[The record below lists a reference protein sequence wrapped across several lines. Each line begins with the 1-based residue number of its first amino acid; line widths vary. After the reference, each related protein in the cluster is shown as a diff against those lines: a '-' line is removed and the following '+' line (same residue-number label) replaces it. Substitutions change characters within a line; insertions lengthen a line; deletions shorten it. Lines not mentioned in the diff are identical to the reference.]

1 MKLSDTCIARPV
13 FATVLSLVLVL
24 LGLVSYNRL
33 QIREYPNIDEPVVSV
48 RTDYLGAS
56 AEIIESQVT
65 KPIEDSVAGIE
76 GVDVVTSNS
85 RAERSQITVRF
96 RLDRDPDSAAADVRD
111 RVSRVRGKL
120 PADIEEPIVSK
131 VEADARA
138 VVWLAFSSAT
148 RSALEVSDLATRFVK
163 PRLQTLPG
171 AADVQIF
178 GDRVYA
184 MRIWIE
190 PDRLAAFG
198 LAVSDIE
205 DALRRQNV
213 EIPTGKIENNTR
225 ELSVI
230 SRTDLNDKAEF
241 ERVVVRVVD
250 GYPVRIRD
258 VARVAVGPEAE
269 RSIVRFNGQN
279 AVAMGLIKQATANP
293 LILSEALREA
303 LPTLQAD
310 LPDDVSVTVAYD
322 STVFIERSIAA
333 VFKTIAEAVVLVA
346 MVTFLF
352 LGGLRAAIIPLV
364 TIPVCLVSAFSLI
377 DFFGFS
383 INTLT
388 LLALVVAIGLVVDD
402 AIVVLENVHRHLERG
417 LDPIRAA
424 LTGTREVA
432 FAVVAMTLTLAAVF
446 APVAFSTGRTGRLFT
461 EFALTL
467 AGVVIVSGFLALT
480 LSPMMCSRLLG
491 HGAPARWFELTMDR
505 WLRAL
510 TNGYTAALGWVIRL
524 RWLMVLLA
532 LALLGAAGW
541 LYTNTRSELAPTED
555 RGVFVTVFSVP
566 EGSSIWYTN
575 GYADRIER
583 EIMQIPGFRRIF
595 MIAGNPTATQGLAF
609 SGLVDWGERDY
620 STMDVIRQLQPK
632 LFGIPGIR
640 AFAVAPPSLG
650 ASPRSRPINLVV
662 MSSLSYAESEAR
674 IEPLLEDM
682 RASGLMQGI
691 DTDLKL
697 NKPELRI
704 RVDRDRAADAG
715 VSVDT
720 IGRTLE
726 TMLGGRRVGTF
737 KQNSEEYNV
746 IVQVEPDERRSA
758 EVIDGIFLRARSG
771 VMVPLSSMVE
781 VRPQIGAREL
791 NHFGQRRAIMVTAS
805 LAPGAA
811 MGDAL
816 AVIQQAVEK
825 HLPEGFTTDY
835 DGPTREFVQSSS
847 ALLFT
852 FVLALAFIYLV
863 LSAQFESFIDPFT
876 ILIAVPLSL
885 AGGLALLKFTGGT
898 LNVYSQIGLITLV
911 GLIAKHGILIV
922 EFSNQLR
929 DGGAD
934 LRAAVIEASS
944 LRLRPILMTT
954 FSTVLGAVPLA
965 IATGAG
971 SESRVQI
978 GMVIVG
984 GMLFGTLMTLFVVPA
999 IYYLLARKRHV
1010 VQGIAEQP
1018 ALEPGA

>member
-1 MKLSDTCIARPV
+1 MKLSDTCISRPV
-13 FATVLSLVLVL
+13 FATVLSLILVL
-24 LGLVSYNRL
+24 LGLVSYDRL
-33 QIREYPNIDEPVVSV
+33 QIREYPNIDEPVVTV
-48 RTDYLGAS
+48 RTDYPGAS
-56 AEIIESQVT
+56 AEIIETQVT

-76 GVDVVTSNS
+76 GVDVVTSTS

-96 RLDRDPDSAAADVRD
+96 RLDRDPDSAAAEVSS
-111 RVSRVRGKL
+111 RVDRVRGRL

-148 RSALEVSDLATRFVK
+148 RSSLDVSDLAERYVK

-178 GDRVYA
+178 GDRVYS
-184 MRIWIE
+184 MRIWID

-213 EIPTGKIENNTR
+213 ELPTGRIENDTR

-230 SRTDLNDKAEF
+230 SRTDLNRQGEF
-241 ERVVVRVVD
+241 EQVVVRVVD

-258 VARVAVGPEAE
+258 VARVAIGPEAE
-269 RSIVRFNGQN
+269 RSIVRFNGKN

-293 LILSEALREA
+293 LTLSQALREA
-303 LPTLQAD
+303 LPSLQRD
-310 LPDDVSVTVAYD
+310 LPDDVDVTIAYD

-346 MVTFLF
+346 LVTFLF
-352 LGGLRAAIIPLV
+352 LGGFRAAAIPLV

-467 AGVVIVSGFLALT
+467 AGVVMVSGFLALT
-480 LSPMMCSRLLG
+480 LSPMMCSRLLTND
-491 HGAPARWFELTMDR
+491 APPRWYAITMDR
-505 WLRAL
+505 WLRSLTRGYGRAL
-510 TNGYTAALGWVIRL
+510 EWVIRL
-524 RWLMVLLA
+524 RWLMLLLA
-532 LALLGAAGW
+532 AAMLAGAGW

-575 GYADRIER
+575 EYAKQIEKLIL
-583 EIMQIPGFRRIF
+583 EIPEFRRVF
-595 MIAGNPTATQGLAF
+595 MIAGNPTPTQALAF
-609 SGLVDWGERDY
+609 TGLVDWSERER
-620 STMDVIRQLQPK
+620 TPQDVIRELQPK
-632 LFGIPGIR
+632 LFGVPGVR

-650 ASPRSRPINLVV
+650 ASPRARPINLVV
-662 MSSLSYAESEAR
+662 MSSESYEKSEAA
-674 IEPLLEDM
+674 IEPLLEAM
-682 RASGLMQGI
+682 RNSGIMQGI

-697 NKPELRI
+697 NKPELRV

-715 VSVDT
+715 VAVDT

-746 IVQVEPDERRSA
+746 VVQVEPDERRTPD
-758 EVIDGIFLRARSG
+758 VIDGIFLRARDG
-771 VMVPLSSMVE
+771 TMVPLSTLVE
-781 VRPQIGAREL
+781 VTKSIGAREL
-791 NHFGQRRAIMVTAS
+791 NHFGQRRAITITAS

-816 AVIQQAVEK
+816 ALIEDAVAK
-825 HLPEGFTTDY
+825 HLPDGYTTDY
-835 DGPTREFVQSSS
+835 DGPTREFTESSD
-847 ALLFT
+847 ALMFT
-852 FVLALAFIYLV
+852 FLLALAFIYLV
-863 LSAQFESFIDPFT
+863 LSAQFESFIDPLT

-885 AGGLALLKFTGGT
+885 AGGLALLKFSGGT

-929 DGGAD
+929 DSGAA
-934 LRAAVIEASS
+934 LRDAVIEASS

-954 FSTVLGAVPLA
+954 FATVLGALPLA

-971 SESRVQI
+971 AESRVQI

-984 GMLFGTLMTLFVVPA
+984 GMAFGTLMTLFVVPA

-1010 VQGIAEQP
+1010 VDVVAEP